1 MKYSTEWDPFGM
13 EYDVAVFG
21 GGLSGVAAALTAAE
35 KGQRVLLVERRS
47 ALGWETTCAFQCD
60 LPEGDSPTV
69 RRLRDR
75 LKKLDAVAGDRI
87 DSARTEYLLDLL
99 VEEDDVDL
107 LLYSQPVEVRVDHRG
122 VCGVVIGNKSGE
134 QLVRA
139 KVIIDATEEALLFKQ
154 VGGVFHEVSQQSWR
168 EVFFF
173 NNVEN
178 PDELP
183 ADVADGV
190 GVEDIVLRPSPW
202 EGEVCVEFTVPDYTC
217 LEGRVR
223 IRDVVAYLKEVLP
236 SLSLASVSH
245 AAFEA
250 FPLECRAVL
259 TGSNG
264 EITKYEN
271 LLACGTWS
279 IADSS
284 RRKLAN
290 NNSGRIV
297 LGEKV
302 GEEAANLATRRGPM
316 RGIRPAPAQRQT
328 RHLQADVL
336 VAGAGTGG
344 SYAAIAAAKSGAKVI
359 VLEACTMIGG
369 METGGG
375 MHVMGHGVKGGIQ
388 DEVFKRVRADHM
400 LFRGGYTIPMPNP
413 ILKAIVFEEI
423 YKELGIQI
431 IFGAT
436 VTGAVKVGNRI
447 TAAQAATPEGP
458 VVVNADVFIDS
469 TGDADLAIMAGAPFK
484 TGREVDEILHCYTQC
499 AETYSKDSGLVR
511 VTNFDCGY
519 TDPFDIV
526 DLTRGKRQ
534 GLRLINEI
542 LLDEFR
548 LLYAFPVLGIRQS
561 RQIIGDYAP
570 TMHDQIFL
578 KHYDDC
584 IGYSAAKFDC
594 HSKDFANHND
604 FAVLWVWILGN
615 RERHFG
621 GEIPYRCMLPKDL
634 EGILVACRSAS
645 CTNEANYQQRV
656 IRNCRRMGE
665 AAGIAAAL
673 CAKSGLS
680 PRTLEVKLVQEELK
694 KSGALGETTRPKPP
708 LPDLTL
714 EETKERF
721 LSKNFKDAVWLLA
734 HGSSESVAFLKEIL
748 EEGPEEKKIW
758 AAIALAWH
766 RDPAALPELVRVIEE
781 RPETAEKYLHLRRYA
796 PFWMLMIVLLGR
808 IGHASAL
815 PALIGILD
823 DPKSDID
830 AVLASVR
837 ALGRIGDAA
846 AIPALECLLRR
857 DDLPRDRRFQM
868 TSQVVTEMVGE
879 DGLWQVELAI
889 AEVLAEFGKPQ
900 PQVIE
905 KHHQDPRPWVR
916 RYVAIVEEKNR
927 AAQESMHLAI
937 PFRDEIGMRC

>member
-1 MKYSTEWDPFGM
+1 MKYSTEWNPFGM

-21 GGLSGVAAALTAAE
+21 GGLSGSAAALTAAE

-47 ALGWETTCAFQCD
+47 ALGWETTRAFQCD
-60 LPEGDSPTV
+60 LPESDSSTV

-75 LKKLDAVAGDRI
+75 LKKIDAIADDRI
-87 DSARTEYLLDLL
+87 DSARTEYLLDLI
-99 VEEDDVDL
+99 VEENDVDL
-107 LLYSQPVEVRVDHRG
+107 LLYSQAVEVCVGEDG
-122 VCGVVIGNKSGE
+122 IYGVVIGNKSGE

-139 KVIIDATEEALLFKQ
+139 KVFVDATEEALLFKQ
-154 VGGVFHEVSQQSWR
+154 LGAEFHNVSQRSWR
-168 EVFFF
+168 QAFFF

-178 PDELP
+178 PSDLLGY
-183 ADVADGV
+183 VANGV
-190 GVEDIVLRPSPW
+190 GMEDIVLRSSPW
-202 EGEVCVEFTVPDYTC
+202 EGEVCVEFTIPYYTS
-217 LEGRVR
+217 LDGRVK
-223 IRDVVAYLKEVLP
+223 IRDVVAYLREALP
-236 SLSLASVSH
+236 SLGKASVSH

-250 FPLECRAVL
+250 FPLDSGAVL
-259 TGSNG
+259 AENG
-264 EITKYEN
+264 AEDVKHEN

-279 IADSS
+279 VSDVSE
-284 RRKLAN
+284 RQNFN
-290 NNSGRIV
+290 NNTSRID
-297 LGEKV
+297 LGEKA
-302 GEEAANLATRRGPM
+302 GEEAAKIAASSKSISGNEFASS
-316 RGIRPAPAQRQT
+316 QRQT
-328 RHLQADVL
+328 QSLQADVV

-344 SYAAIAAAKSGAKVI
+344 SYAAIAAAKAGAKVI

-375 MHVMGHGVKGGIQ
+375 MHVPGHGVKGGVQ
-388 DEVFKRVRADHM
+388 DEVFQRAREYHK
-400 LFRGGYTIPMPNP
+400 LFKGGYTIPMPNP

-423 YKELGIQI
+423 YKELGIEI

-447 TAAQAATPEGP
+447 TAAMAATPEGP
-458 VVVNADVFIDS
+458 VMVNADVFIDS
-469 TGDADLAIMAGAPFK
+469 TGDADLAIMAGAPFQ

-499 AETYSKDSGLVR
+499 AESIVKDSGIVK

-542 LLDEFR
+542 LLNEFR
-548 LLYAFPVLGIRQS
+548 LLYAFPVLGLRQG
-561 RQIIGDYAP
+561 RQIIGDYTP

-584 IGYSAAKFDC
+584 IGYSAAKYDC

-604 FAVLWVWILGN
+604 FALLWVWILGN

-621 GEIPYRCMLPKDL
+621 GEIPYRCMLPKGL

-645 CTNEANYQQRV
+645 STNEANYQQRV

-665 AAGIAAAL
+665 AAGIAAAI
-673 CAKSGLS
+673 CAKSGVT
-680 PRTLEVKLVQEELK
+680 PRSLDVKLVQEELK
-694 KSGALGETTRPKPP
+694 KSGALGEATRPKPT
-708 LPDLTL
+708 LPKYNH
-714 EETKERF
+714 EELKELF
-721 LSKNFKDAVWLLA
+721 LSDNFKDAVWLLA
-734 HGSSESVAFLKEIL
+734 HGDSESFAFLKEIL
-748 EEGPEEKKIW
+748 EQGPKEKKIW

-766 RDPAALPELVRVIEE
+766 RDAAALPELIKQIED
-781 RPETAEKYLHLRRYA
+781 RPETPEEYLHIRRYA
-796 PFWMLMIVLLGR
+796 PFWMLMIVFIGR
-808 IGHASAL
+808 IGDSSAL
-815 PALIGILD
+815 PTLFSILN

-830 AVLASVR
+830 AILASIR

-846 AIPALECLLRR
+846 AVPALEALLKR

-879 DGLWQVELAI
+879 DGLWQVELTI

-900 PQVIE
+900 PQVVE
-905 KHHQDPRPWVR
+905 KHQQDPRPWVR
-916 RYVAIVEEKNR
+916 RYVAIVREKIN
-927 AAQESMHLAI
+927 AMVESQKLTI
-937 PFRDEIGMRC
+937 PFREEIGMRC